1 MKEAGLPKF
10 GFLFKLIKPKAFPM
24 KRILSI
30 ILILCL
36 GTSLAHAAI
45 SVPLYPEFKQ
55 ATVYMKNHSRIVAPM
70 NYDLS
75 ADKMFYKDGDTVMEL
90 SLDNPVDS
98 IVWAGEHSFV
108 LMNGRFCERVKL
120 ANKSVLVQWRLKKVS
135 IGKSGALGAN
145 TQSGNITEM
154 NLSGM
159 GMYGAGETESIENF
173 KYSNI
178 NVYFVPTENG
188 IKRVSSL
195 KQLYK
200 AFPAK
205 ADAAKDYAKKLD
217 LTQYQDFMKLI
228 AFCLED

>member
-1 MKEAGLPKF
+1 MKKF
-10 GFLFKLIKPKAFPM
+10 LSTFFL
-24 KRILSI
+24 
-30 ILILCL
+30 LCL
-36 GTSLAHAAI
+36 AACLAQAAI

-70 NYDLS
+70 NYDMS
-75 ADKMFYKDGDTVMEL
+75 ADKMYYKDGDIVMEL

-108 LMNGRFCERVKL
+108 LMNGKFCERVKL
-120 ANKSVLVQWRLKKVS
+120 SGKSVLVQWRLKKVS

-145 TQSGNITEM
+145 TQSGNVVEM

-159 GMYGAGETESIENF
+159 GMYGAGETGSVENF
-173 KYSNI
+173 KYTNTNI
-178 NVYFVPTENG
+178 YFVPTGNG
-188 IKRVSSL
+188 IKRISSL

-205 ADAAKDYAKKLD
+205 AEAAKAFAKSLD

>member
-1 MKEAGLPKF
+1 MLCLAAGL
-10 GFLFKLIKPKAFPM
+10 AQ
-24 KRILSI
+24 
-30 ILILCL
+30 
-36 GTSLAHAAI
+36 AAI

-70 NYDLS
+70 NYDMS
-75 ADKMFYKDGDTVMEL
+75 ADKMYYKDGETVMEL

-108 LMNGRFCERVKL
+108 LMNGKFCER
-120 ANKSVLVQWRLKKVS
+120 
-135 IGKSGALGAN
+135 GKSGALGAN
-145 TQSGNITEM
+145 TQSGNVVEM

-159 GMYGAGETESIENF
+159 GMYGAGETGSVENF
-173 KYSNI
+173 KYTNTNI
-178 NVYFVPTENG
+178 YFIPTGNG
-188 IKRVSSL
+188 IKRISSL

-205 ADAAKDYAKKLD
+205 AEAAKEFAKSLD

>member
-1 MKEAGLPKF
+1 MKKF
-10 GFLFKLIKPKAFPM
+10 
-24 KRILSI
+24 LST

-36 GTSLAHAAI
+36 GASLAYAAI
-45 SVPLYPEFKQ
+45 SVPLFPEFKQ

-70 NYDLS
+70 NYDMS
-75 ADKMFYKDGDTVMEL
+75 ADKMYYKDGETVMEL
-90 SLDNPVDS
+90 SLNNPIDS

-108 LMNGRFCERVKL
+108 LMNGKFCERVKL
-120 ANKSVLVQWRLKKVS
+120 SGKPVLVQWRLKKVS

-145 TQSGNITEM
+145 TQSGNVVEM

-159 GMYGAGETESIENF
+159 GMYGAGETGSVENF
-173 KYSNI
+173 KYTNTNI
-178 NVYFVPTENG
+178 YFIPTDNG
-188 IKRVSSL
+188 IKRISSL

-205 ADAAKDYAKKLD
+205 AEAAKAFAKSLD

>member
-1 MKEAGLPKF
+1 
-10 GFLFKLIKPKAFPM
+10 M
-24 KRILSI
+24 KRFLSI
-30 ILILCL
+30 ILSLCL
-36 GTSLAHAAI
+36 GTVLAQAAI

-70 NYDLS
+70 NYDMS

-90 SLDNPVDS
+90 SLDNPIDS

-108 LMNGRFCERVKL
+108 LMNGKFCERVQLSDKP
-120 ANKSVLVQWRLKKVS
+120 VLVQWRLKKVS

-159 GMYGAGETESIENF
+159 GMYSAGETGSVENF
-173 KYSNI
+173 KYTNT

-188 IKRVSSL
+188 VKRVSSL